1 MDKSNSPGPV
11 FLLASERSGTNL
23 LRRRLTEWQSTYFG
37 PSPTHIFKHL
47 QHVLPFYG
55 SLNDDGNFRD
65 LIADALCLC
74 YEHFSPWEIQLDVDN
89 VLNGYTR
96 NIGTHRSL
104 TLLLD
109 YLNQTYA
116 SWAGR
121 TTYFCK
127 DNHLFNFAYQI
138 RNELP
143 LARFVFLHRDPRDYA
158 LSQVRRLLGRS
169 SITHAANMWRDEQLR
184 CLQVVSNPAF
194 SACCFR
200 LSYEQLI
207 HDERATL
214 AELCRFLGVTMH
226 DSPQSA
232 QKYDQGTTTDWS
244 NLDRPT
250 MTDNCGKYK
259 TGLSRTAVRAIESI
273 VWSPMKL
280 LGYTPV
286 SDTRPS
292 LSTYYRRV
300 EPMTTL
306 AWDAARRPFNLH
318 RDSPGR
324 LKRTR
329 AIRTLQAKF

>member
-1 MDKSNSPGPV
+1 
-11 FLLASERSGTNL
+11 
-23 LRRRLTEWQSTYFG
+23 
-37 PSPTHIFKHL
+37 
-47 QHVLPFYG
+47 
-55 SLNDDGNFRD
+55 
-65 LIADALCLC
+65 
-74 YEHFSPWEIQLDVDN
+74 
-89 VLNGYTR
+89 
-96 NIGTHRSL
+96 
-104 TLLLD
+104 
-109 YLNQTYA
+109 
-116 SWAGR
+116 
-121 TTYFCK
+121 
-127 DNHLFNFAYQI
+127 
-138 RNELP
+138 
-143 LARFVFLHRDPRDYA
+143 
-158 LSQVRRLLGRS
+158 
-169 SITHAANMWRDEQLR
+169 
-184 CLQVVSNPAF
+184 
-194 SACCFR
+194 
-200 LSYEQLI
+200 LI